1 MCIMDNEKQKLVDQ
15 IDKLEEEQ
23 VHTMMQKIDKIYEAI
38 YGNGKEGIVTIVGKQ
53 GLIIST
59 LCWGLGVIYVAG
71 ASYITVEIIKAFSSK

>member
-1 MCIMDNEKQKLVDQ
+1 MDNEKQKLVDQ